1 MLLYVQRTKI
11 EQGVRRMS
19 SENNMK
25 KIEEIGKLIG
35 RLHQLN
41 NDDWL
46 YVRGTVNALI
56 FAQANQKMYKRK

>member
-1 MLLYVQRTKI
+1 
-11 EQGVRRMS
+11 MS